1 MTAPHVNRFVKPF
14 LKNNPEFGQVN
25 RRLVLKPLRHILRC
39 VSLGTSSSRDWLRP
53 RWILIPLFEVTEFVH
68 LTFAADI
75 YSGHKGNWYYSD
87 ETAPERFVECVNEV
101 ALPILSK
108 IQSIR
113 DFYTFTTTVEYSNNG
128 GLSPRLLTRII
139 IEAAMGDFA
148 AADITRAELLDVPN
162 CWTPGSVR
170 DEEYERSVEQLCPL
184 IAARDRIS
192 IAALLHGW
200 EAETVKRLKLEKYW
214 EPSPFPVELQS

>member
-25 RRLVLKPLRHILRC
+25 RRLVLKPLHHILRC
-39 VSLGTSSSRDWLRP
+39 VSLGTSSSKDWLRP

-75 YSGHKGNWYYSD
+75 YSSKPGNWYYSD
-87 ETAPERFVECVNEV
+87 ETAPEHFVERVNEV
-101 ALPILSK
+101 ALPILTK

-113 DFYTFTTTVEYSNNG
+113 DFYTFTTTVEYSNRG
-128 GLSPRLLTRII
+128 GLSHRLLTRII

-148 AADITRAELLDVPN
+148 AADITRDQLLDVPN
-162 CWTPGSVR
+162 RWTPRNVR
-170 DEEYERSVEQLCPL
+170 NEEYERSVEQLCPL
-184 IAARDRIS
+184 IDARDRAG
-192 IAALLHGW
+192 IAALLHRW
-200 EAETVKRLKLEKYW
+200 EAESVTRLKLEKYW
-214 EPSPFPVELQS
+214 EPSPFPVEMQD

>member
-25 RRLVLKPLRHILRC
+25 RMLILKPLGHILRC
-39 VSLGTSSSRDWLRP
+39 VSLATSSSKDWLRP
-53 RWILIPLFEVTEFVH
+53 RWILMPLFEVAQCVH

-87 ETAPERFVECVNEV
+87 ETAPERFVERVNEV
-101 ALPILSK
+101 ALPILTK

-113 DFYTFTTTVEYSNNG
+113 DFYTFTTTVQYSNNG

-148 AADITRAELLDVPN
+148 AADISKAKLMDTPN
-162 CWTPGSVR
+162 YWTPSSVW
-170 DEEYERSVEQLCPL
+170 EEQYDRSVHQLCPL
-184 IAARDRIS
+184 IAARDRAG

-200 EAETVKRLKLEKYW
+200 EAVMVTKLKLEKYW
-214 EPSPFPVELQS
+214 EPSPFPVEMEG